1 MFNGMMDPEMI
12 RLAQDQMSRMTAADF
27 ARIQQQMM
35 SNPDLMKMATES
47 MQNMRPEDLKQAA
60 EQLKN
65 TRPEDMAQIGEKM
78 ANASPEEIAAMRAQ
92 ADAHFT
98 YQINAA
104 QMLKKQGNE
113 LHSRGNFSG
122 AAEKYLRAK
131 NNLKDIPSSKGGALL
146 LACSLNL
153 MSCYLRTNQHQECIR
168 EGSEVLAY
176 DATNVKALYRRGQAY
191 RDLGL
196 FQDAVS
202 DLSKAHEVSPED
214 ETVAD
219 VLRDVKEKLAVEGP
233 GKASARGVVLEEIT
247 EENTVTS
254 GESRKPIK
262 ETQRESNGGGLKT
275 DLDGLQALKD
285 DPEAIRTFQNF
296 ISKTDPDTLA
306 ALSGGKAG
314 DMSPDM
320 FKTAS
325 SMIGKMS
332 PEEIQKMVQ
341 TASSSFK
348 GDSPGENG
356 FAPTPGMLKMAS
368 DMMIKMSPE
377 ERERM
382 FNMASSTKANAP
394 VSTSYRDGEGS
405 EPPRVSSVV
414 GESSSFVAPRSMPS
428 APPADLQEQMRNQM
442 KDPAM
447 RQMFTSMIKNMNPEM
462 MASMSEQFGMKLSQE
477 DAAKAQEAMA
487 SLSPEALEKMGT
499 NGDRE
504 SEESKEVVARERRVG
519 LCNMHARFSYNPS
532 SSGLY
537 WKGVGDTTTSSSSE
551 GNLISAAAF
560 VEGGIQEACDDACSI
575 CLEPFCDSDPS
586 TLTSCKH
593 EYHLQCI
600 LEWCQRS
607 SQCPMCWQSISLKDP
622 IGQELLEGVVQERN
636 LRFNPS
642 RNATIFRHPTLGDF
656 ELQHLPAGVDNA
668 ELEERIIQHLAAAAA
683 MGRARHGTRREGHR
697 SSRSSTQ
704 GGHPQFMVFSP
715 HPNAPPPPPMLSSP
729 SHRDETDTATNLPHN
744 ATIGEGSLHS
754 NMQPP
759 PASSHPHQASP
770 SASDSNSR
778 SPNQSSP
785 SDQDRAGP
793 SELQSFSESLKSR
806 LTSVSTRYKES
817 ITKNTRNWKDRFF
830 SRNTSMAELG
840 SEVKR
845 EVTAGIATVSRMMER
860 LETRENSGSR
870 AGTASVSSSSSN
882 GSENH
887 HTPAESNYE
896 RNRSEAG
903 DEHSSNERGVK
914 GTCAAGSSSSSS
926 SSSS

>member
-247 EENTVTS
+247 EENT
-254 GESRKPIK
+254 
-262 ETQRESNGGGLKT
+262 TQRESNGGGLKT

-332 PEEIQKMVQ
+332 PEEIQKMK
-341 TASSSFK
+341 T
-348 GDSPGENG
+348 
-356 FAPTPGMLKMAS
+356 GMLKMAS

-487 SLSPEALEKMGT
+487 SLSPEALEKMM
-499 NGDRE
+499 RW
-504 SEESKEVVARERRVG
+504 A
-519 LCNMHARFSYNPS
+519 
-532 SSGLY
+532 
-537 WKGVGDTTTSSSSE
+537 
-551 GNLISAAAF
+551 
-560 VEGGIQEACDDACSI
+560 
-575 CLEPFCDSDPS
+575 
-586 TLTSCKH
+586 
-593 EYHLQCI
+593 
-600 LEWCQRS
+600 
-607 SQCPMCWQSISLKDP
+607 
-622 IGQELLEGVVQERN
+622 
-636 LRFNPS
+636 
-642 RNATIFRHPTLGDF
+642 
-656 ELQHLPAGVDNA
+656 
-668 ELEERIIQHLAAAAA
+668 
-683 MGRARHGTRREGHR
+683 
-697 SSRSSTQ
+697 
-704 GGHPQFMVFSP
+704 
-715 HPNAPPPPPMLSSP
+715 
-729 SHRDETDTATNLPHN
+729 
-744 ATIGEGSLHS
+744 
-754 NMQPP
+754 
-759 PASSHPHQASP
+759 
-770 SASDSNSR
+770 
-778 SPNQSSP
+778 
-785 SDQDRAGP
+785 DRAQTGI
-793 SELQSFSESLKSR
+793 ERAKKAKKWLLGKGGLVFAICMLVLAIILHR
-806 LTSVSTRYKES
+806 LGYIGR
-817 ITKNTRNWKDRFF
+817 
-830 SRNTSMAELG
+830 
-840 SEVKR
+840 
-845 EVTAGIATVSRMMER
+845 
-860 LETRENSGSR
+860 
-870 AGTASVSSSSSN
+870 
-882 GSENH
+882 
-887 HTPAESNYE
+887 
-896 RNRSEAG
+896 
-903 DEHSSNERGVK
+903 
-914 GTCAAGSSSSSS
+914 
-926 SSSS
+926 